1 MPEGKIGHIIR
12 EGPTMTE
19 TRTGGCLC
27 KAVRYELTV
36 APIAT
41 VVCNCT
47 NCQHSSGSALST
59 IALVPRAGLAVTGE
73 LKGYEY
79 AGDSGGKLKFN
90 FCPHCGSPVLLNI
103 RNMPDIVSIKVGS
116 FDDTS
121 WFKPTIN
128 IWTHSAQAWLREIA
142 GCQAFAGNSR

>member
-1 MPEGKIGHIIR
+1 
-12 EGPTMTE
+12 MTE

-79 AGDSGGKLKFN
+79 AGDSGGKLEIN
-90 FCPHCGSPVLLNI
+90 FCPHCGSHFEDPSCPNLDCEAI
-103 RNMPDIVSIKVGS
+103 PAEG
-116 FDDTS
+116 
-121 WFKPTIN
+121 
-128 IWTHSAQAWLREIA
+128 A
-142 GCQAFAGNSR
+142 AFCDHCGTDLKAEA